1 MTGFISRLLARIGN
15 EFGQT
20 FRSLRSPAYR
30 TYAIGHIISM
40 TGSQLQA
47 VALAWTTYSITLSA
61 SKLGLTAMATYLPA
75 LFLGMVGGL
84 VADRF
89 DRRRVLM
96 GAQVAGFLLA
106 GALAALTAGGYI
118 SFGLILAFG
127 FAQGLVN
134 AIELPCRQAFV
145 FDVVGAEDTVNAVS
159 LNSMIF
165 QTTRL
170 IGPAL
175 AALLLPLVGDAA
187 CFALNAVSFL
197 AALATLAMLA
207 KSVKARAKPPADG
220 ARASLRSGLA
230 LVANTPSLRNVLMLT
245 ASTSFFAF
253 QYAIMLP
260 VMVDKVLGGSAT
272 ELGLI
277 TAAAAIGSMLGN
289 LVLASRGRKEW
300 LPRIIAISSVAPG
313 LFLLLFALSN
323 SFPLLLGAAALLS
336 GSIALQLGSSN
347 SFLQLTVPSDFRGRV
362 MSFYT
367 SVLMGSV
374 PFGSLLVG
382 HLADSI
388 GAPRALA
395 LCACAT
401 IAGSVLYL
409 LATYRVWKK
418 HE

>member
-1 MTGFISRLLARIGN
+1 MTGFISRLLAKVGS

-20 FRSLRSPAYR
+20 FRSLKNPAYR

-47 VALAWTTYSITLSA
+47 VALAWTTYSITQSA

-75 LFLGMVGGL
+75 LLLGMLGGL

-89 DRRRVLM
+89 DRRRILM
-96 GAQVAGFLLA
+96 AAQVAGFALA
-106 GALAALTAGGYI
+106 ITLAALTFSGYI

-145 FDVVGAEDTVNAVS
+145 FDVVGADDTVNAVS

-170 IGPAL
+170 LGPAL
-175 AALLLPLVGDAA
+175 AAILLPLAGDAV
-187 CFALNAVSFL
+187 CFALNGISFL
-197 AALATLAMLA
+197 AALITLSLLG
-207 KSVKARAKPPADG
+207 KSVQPRVKQSSTEG
-220 ARASLRSGLA
+220 AGASLRSGLK
-230 LVANTPSLRNVLMLT
+230 LVCTTPALRNVILLT

-260 VMVDKVLGGSAT
+260 VMVDKVLGGTAI
-272 ELGLI
+272 ELGLL

-289 LVLASRGRKEW
+289 LVLASRGRKDL
-300 LPRIIAISSVAPG
+300 LPRIIAISSLAPG
-313 LFLLLFALSN
+313 VFLLLFALSN

-336 GSIALQLGSSN
+336 GSIAIQLGSSN
-347 SFLQLTVPSDFRGRV
+347 SYLQLNVPQDFRGRV
-362 MSFYT
+362 MSLYT
-367 SVLMGSV
+367 SVLMGAV

-382 HLADSI
+382 HVADLI

-395 LCACAT
+395 MCALAT
-401 IAGSVLYL
+401 LIAAVLYV
-409 LATYRVWKK
+409 LARSNKRDG
-418 HE
+418 